1 MSAKPKKTQTQPA
14 ERIYNISGGIHA
26 GRDVIQGDQYNYQV
40 ANVETPAQFVGELQK
55 LQAQVAALKQV
66 PLNAAQQRNLEAA
79 EGNLAEA
86 ADEAQ
91 KPKPTGER
99 IQSTLGEA
107 KDTLELL
114 GGGLAA
120 ASALGTAIG
129 TLATMALKLF
139 GG

>member
-1 MSAKPKKTQTQPA
+1 MSTKHKKTQPA

-55 LQAQVAALKQV
+55 LGAQIAALKQG
-66 PLNAAQQRNLEAA
+66 PLNGAQLRNLESA
-79 EGNLAEA
+79 EQKLVEA
-86 ADEAQ
+86 KDEAQ
-91 KPKPTGER
+91 KPQPTGER

-107 KDTLELL
+107 KETLELL
-114 GGGLAA
+114 GGGLSAA
-120 ASALGTAIG
+120 TALGTALG